1 MLRTFTIDGY
11 TPGDVDFGV
20 RVDALAPDTRETFD
34 RAVHDFVRALFTD
47 ALSQPFGSL
56 VVVGH
61 SDRQDAPGMTHREAQ
76 ASEAAASRARADSA
90 WAWLHATISQQAG
103 PELAGWE
110 DGSAKV
116 TSLVVSAGSGQ
127 LVHPDPVAEEQRL
140 QNRRVEVHLSHFDVF

>member
-1 MLRTFTIDGY
+1 MMLRTFTIDGY
-11 TPGDVDFGV
+11 TPGDVDFGG
-20 RVDALAPDTRETFD
+20 RVDALPPDTRETFD
-34 RAVHDFVRALFTD
+34 RAVHNFARAVTD

-56 VVVGH
+56 MVVGH

-90 WAWLHATISQQAG
+90 WGWLHATISEQAG
-103 PELAGWE
+103 SELAGWE

-127 LVHPDPVAEEQRL
+127 LVHPDPVTEEQRL
-140 QNRRVEVHLSHFDVF
+140 QNRRVEVHLSHFDLV